1 MNFYN
6 FINDCINELTLNLF
20 ENDPEI
26 NFYDFYDFYT
36 YDIEEVNIN
45 QSILD
50 NISIIRQNVITQRN
64 LIQNPIEII
73 PNIRFSLFFDNLD
86 NFDDLQDV
94 KVTLSQDELNKLE
107 TIILDKTNLSK
118 YNTCNCSICLEEFNL
133 NNKIINL
140 KCKHFFHYN
149 CIYNW
154 LSKESTKCPTCRQDQ
169 KN

>member
-6 FINDCINELTLNLF
+6 FINGYVNELTFNFF
-20 ENDPEI
+20 ENEPDI
-26 NFYDFYDFYT
+26 DFYT
-36 YDIEEVNIN
+36 CDIEEFNVNQNIN

-50 NISIIRQNVITQRN
+50 NISIIRQNVINQRN
-64 LIQNPIEII
+64 IIQSPIDII
-73 PNIRFSLFFDNLD
+73 PNIRFSLFLDNFE

-94 KVTLSQDELNKLE
+94 KVTLSQNELNKLE
-107 TIILDKTNLSK
+107 IVILDKTNISK
-118 YNTCNCSICLEEFNL
+118 YNTCNCSICLEEFCL

-140 KCKHFFHYN
+140 KCNHFFHYN

-169 KN
+169 KT